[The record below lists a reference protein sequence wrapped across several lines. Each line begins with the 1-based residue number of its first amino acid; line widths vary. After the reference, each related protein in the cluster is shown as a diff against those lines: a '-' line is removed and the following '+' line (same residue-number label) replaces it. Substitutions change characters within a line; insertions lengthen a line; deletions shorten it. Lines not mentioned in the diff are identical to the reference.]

1 MIGVTLD
8 TLKVY
13 SKVEISGNT
22 VILKRCCWH
31 VTSIIK
37 RTFRKEIETRT
48 CPKENVVVFDD
59 KEKAFS
65 FVDTVYRFMRDGVDE
80 NNIRKYDY
88 GRKSDA
94 IKKALEMYL

>member
-13 SKVEISGNT
+13 QAEISGNT
-22 VILKRCCWH
+22 VILKRRRWH
-31 VTSIIK
+31 VTSILN

-48 CPKENVVVFDD
+48 CPKGNVLVFDD

-80 NNIRKYDY
+80 NNIRKYDFS
-88 GRKSDA
+88 RKSDA
-94 IKKALEMYL
+94 IKMALEMYL